1 MITKFLITL
10 FVKNPDRTTNPKT
23 RSQYA
28 LLASGTGIFAN
39 ILLFL
44 GKLIAGLT
52 VGSMA
57 MVADAVNNIADAA
70 SAVIAGVG
78 VRLSGK
84 HADKEHPLGH
94 GRLEYIAALFVDILI
109 IFAGVELFKAA
120 IEKIRNP
127 VIPQV
132 STLVL
137 ILLGVAIL
145 AKLWLYLFYNHI
157 HKRIDSATLRGAAL
171 DSLSDTAATTVVLVS
186 AIVGKHTGLPLDGWA
201 GLLVAAFVVFTG
213 LKATGE
219 TVTLL
224 LGTSPKPELVESIY
238 AFTAR
243 YPQVVG
249 IHDLM
254 VHDYGPGRKIIT
266 LHAEVPENETM
277 VDIHDIIDTMERDMQ
292 KEFSCIATIHMDPIS
307 VGDEKVDAMR
317 RIAEEC
323 AKEVDPSFTIH
334 DFRVTGGNC
343 NNLIFDLCIPTDT
356 KYHDSEAAALV
367 AERISE
373 KHPECRAVI
382 RPEHP
387 FI

>member
-1 MITKFLITL
+1 MITNFLIKR
-10 FVKNPDRTTNPKT
+10 FVKEPERTSHTAT

-28 LLASGTGIFAN
+28 LLASGTGIFTN

-57 MVADAVNNIADAA
+57 MVADAVNNIADAT

-78 VRLSGK
+78 VRLSSK

-94 GRLEYIAALFVDILI
+94 GRLEYISALLVDILI
-109 IFAGVELFKAA
+109 IFAGIELLKAA
-120 IEKIRNP
+120 IEKIQHP
-127 VIPQV
+127 ALPQV
-132 STLVL
+132 NTPVLVL
-137 ILLGVAIL
+137 LAVSILI
-145 AKLWLYLFYNHI
+145 KLWLYMFYQKI

-171 DSLSDTAATTVVLVS
+171 DSLSDTVATTVVLLS
-186 AIVGKHTGLPLDGWA
+186 SLAAGFANIALDGWA
-201 GLLVAAFVVFTG
+201 GLLVAAFILYTG
-213 LKATGE
+213 FRATKE

-243 YPQVVG
+243 YPQVIG

-266 LHAEVPENETM
+266 LHAEVPENENM
-277 VDIHDIIDTMERDMQ
+277 VDIHDIIDTMEREMQ
-292 KEFSCIATIHMDPIS
+292 EEFSCIATIHMDPIS

-317 RIAEEC
+317 RIAQEC
-323 AKEVDPSFTIH
+323 ALEVDPTFTIH
-334 DFRVTGGNC
+334 DFRVTGGTC
-343 NNLIFDLCIPTDT
+343 NNLIFDLCIPTDS
-356 KYHDSEAAALV
+356 KYHDAEAAALV
-367 AERISE
+367 AQHISE

>member
-1 MITKFLITL
+1 MTKLLIKL
-10 FVKNPDRTTNPKT
+10 FVKNPQRVSDPKT

-28 LLASGTGIFAN
+28 LLASGTGIFTN

-44 GKLIAGLT
+44 GKLIAGLFT
-52 VGSMA
+52 GSMA
-57 MVADAVNNIADAA
+57 MVADAVNNIGDAA
-70 SAVIAGVG
+70 SSVIAGVG
-78 VRLSGK
+78 VRLSTK

-109 IFAGVELFKAA
+109 IFAGVELFKAG
-120 IEKIRNP
+120 IDKIRNP
-127 VIPQV
+127 VVPQV
-132 STLVL
+132 NTLVL

-145 AKLWLYLFYNHI
+145 AKLWLYLFYNGI
-157 HKRIDSATLRGAAL
+157 HKKIDSATLRGAAL
-171 DSLSDTAATTVVLVS
+171 DSLSDTVATTLVLIS
-186 AIVGKHTGLPLDGWA
+186 AVAGKFTTFPLDGWA
-201 GLLVAAFVVFTG
+201 SLLVAVFILFTG

-224 LGTSPKPELVESIY
+224 LGTSPKPELVENIY
-238 AFTAR
+238 DFVKK
-243 YPQVVG
+243 YPQVIGV
-249 IHDLM
+249 HDLM

-266 LHAEVPENETM
+266 LHAEVSEKETM

-292 KEFSCIATIHMDPIS
+292 EEFSCIATIHMDPIS

-367 AERISE
+367 AEKISE

-387 FI
+387 FV

>member
-1 MITKFLITL
+1 MTKLLIKL
-10 FVKNPDRTTNPKT
+10 FVKKTHRVADPRT

-28 LLASGTGIFAN
+28 LLASGTGVFTN

-44 GKLIAGLT
+44 GKLIAGLFT
-52 VGSMA
+52 GSMA
-57 MVADAVNNIADAA
+57 MVADAVNNIGDAA
-70 SAVIAGVG
+70 SSVIAGVG

-109 IFAGVELFKAA
+109 IFAGVELFKAG
-120 IEKIRNP
+120 IDKIRNP

-132 STLVL
+132 NTPVL
-137 ILLGVAIL
+137 ILLGVAII
-145 AKLWLYLFYNHI
+145 AKLWLYLFYNSI
-157 HKRIDSATLRGAAL
+157 HKKIDSATLRGAAL
-171 DSLSDTAATTVVLVS
+171 DSLSDIAATSLVLVS
-186 AIVGKHTGLPLDGWA
+186 AVAGKFTTLPLDGWA
-201 GLLVAAFVVFTG
+201 SLLVAGFVLFTG
-213 LKATGE
+213 FKATGE

-238 AFTAR
+238 AFVKK
-243 YPQVVG
+243 YPQVIGV
-249 IHDLM
+249 HDLM

-266 LHAEVPENETM
+266 LHAEVSEKEAM
-277 VDIHDIIDTMERDMQ
+277 VDIHDIIDTMERAMQ
-292 KEFSCIATIHMDPIS
+292 EEFSCIATIHMDPIS

-323 AKEVDPSFTIH
+323 ALEVDPSFTIH

-367 AERISE
+367 AEKISE

-387 FI
+387 FV

>member
-1 MITKFLITL
+1 MITNFLIKK
-10 FVKNPDRTTNPKT
+10 FIKEPERVSDGNV

-28 LLASGTGIFAN
+28 LLASGTGIFTN

-44 GKLIAGLT
+44 GKLIAGLGI
-52 VGSMA
+52 GSMA
-57 MVADAVNNIADAA
+57 MIADAVNNIADAA

-94 GRLEYIAALFVDILI
+94 GRLEYISALFVDILI
-109 IFAGVELFKAA
+109 IFAGVELLKAA
-120 IEKIRNP
+120 IDKIRHP
-127 VIPQV
+127 VLPQI
-132 STLVL
+132 STAVLVL
-137 ILLGVAIL
+137 LAAAIGV
-145 AKLWLYLFYNHI
+145 KLWMYFFYRSI
-157 HKRIDSATLRGAAL
+157 DKRIDSAALRGAAL
-171 DSLSDTAATTVVLVS
+171 DSLSDTVATALVLISALAAKIFGI
-186 AIVGKHTGLPLDGWA
+186 ALDGWA
-201 GLLVAAFVVFTG
+201 GLLVAAFVLFTG
-213 LKATGE
+213 FKATGE

-224 LGTSPKPELVESIY
+224 LGTSPKPELVERIY

-243 YPQVVG
+243 YPQVIG

-266 LHAEVPENETM
+266 LHAEVPETSDL
-277 VDIHDIIDTMERDMQ
+277 VGIHDIIDTMEREMQ
-292 KEFSCIATIHMDPIS
+292 EEFSCIATIHMDPIS

-317 RIAEEC
+317 KIAEEC
-323 AKEVDPSFTIH
+323 ALEIDPSFTIH

-343 NNLIFDLCIPTDT
+343 NNLIFDLCIPTDS
-356 KYHDSEAAALV
+356 KYHDAQAAALV
-367 AERISE
+367 AQRISE